1 LVTHQVR
8 PAPKRRHRL
17 GAAVALAKCFARELT
32 PFRLGRDFGG
42 ESKMRPSRSESRMS
56 SIAAFAKPLSDR
68 VPVPRAAEGAP
79 TRRSRS
85 TGLAVVSGLAALLLF
100 PASAFAY
107 QLVAY
112 LNNQNLIAG
121 GWASTSGPQYREYN
135 TACRSNNSGQMSVG
149 YHSSAGDRITYSGV
163 QWTNC
168 LQSVYVSIIQ
178 SGNFYSRCTNEGG
191 VTFPSYCETTK
202 P

>member
-17 GAAVALAKCFARELT
+17 GVAVALAKCSARELS

-42 ESKMRPSRSESRMS
+42 ESKMRPS
-56 SIAAFAKPLSDR
+56 SDR
-68 VPVPRAAEGAP
+68 VLVPRAAEGAP
-79 TRRSRS
+79 NRRSRS

-107 QLVAY
+107 QVVTY

-149 YHSSAGDRITYSGV
+149 YHNSSGDRITYSGV
-163 QWTNC
+163 QWTKC
-168 LQSVYVSIIQ
+168 PQSVYVSIIQ
-178 SGNFYSRCTNEGG
+178 TGNFYSRCTNEGS